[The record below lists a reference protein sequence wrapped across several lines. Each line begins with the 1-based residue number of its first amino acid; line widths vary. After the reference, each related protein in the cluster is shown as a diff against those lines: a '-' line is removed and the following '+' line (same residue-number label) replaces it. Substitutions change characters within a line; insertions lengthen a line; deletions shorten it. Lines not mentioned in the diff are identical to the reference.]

1 MSHAT
6 VYSEILFWFVVVLTL
21 ALECTEMPAPLS
33 WRAHEA

>member
-6 VYSEILFWFVVVLTL
+6 VYSEILFWFVGVLTL
-21 ALECTEMPAPLS
+21 ALGCPEMPAPRS